1 MDKSKKPVNDIRV
14 SFSSRIGG
22 IVSYCERLLK
32 EEKMR
37 ELNFSAVGGSIGTLV
52 SVVEILKTT
61 TPGLYQT
68 NRLATISY
76 QSVEEGGKSESQ
88 NQRLYPKLEVK
99 LTLDKPAKTT
109 EGFQDA
115 LAEDERKKLLDIHL
129 KRREERRNRGFRRRG
144 RRGFRGR
151 RGGFRGRRP
160 FRARR
165 GFRGRPPMRGRGRP
179 MRARGRAMRGVR
191 GRPSRGTPRGRGNAS
206 RGRGNPSRGRGN
218 PPRGRGSKNDSK

>member
-1 MDKSKKPVNDIRV
+1 MDRSKKPVNDIRV
-14 SFSSRIGG
+14 SFSSRISGV
-22 IVSYCERLLK
+22 VSYCEKLLK
-32 EEKMR
+32 ENNIR

-52 SVVEILKTT
+52 SVVELLKTI
-61 TPGLYQT
+61 TPGLYQI

-88 NQRLYPKLEVK
+88 NPRLYPKLEIK
-99 LTLDKPAKTT
+99 LTLDKPSKVN
-109 EGFQDA
+109 EGFQDK
-115 LAEDERKKLLDIHL
+115 LDEDERKKLLDIHL

-206 RGRGNPSRGRGN
+206 RGRGNPPRGRGN

>member
-14 SFSSRIGG
+14 SFNSRIGG
-22 IVSYCERLLK
+22 IVSYGEKLLK
-32 EEKMR
+32 ENNFR

-52 SVVEILKTT
+52 SVVELLKTI
-61 TPGLYQT
+61 TPGFYQI
-68 NRLATISY
+68 NRFATISY

-115 LAEDERKKLLDIHL
+115 LSEEERKKLLDIHL
-129 KRREERRNRGFRRRG
+129 KRRDERRRG
-144 RRGFRGR
+144 GFRGRRPFRGR

-160 FRARR
+160 FRGRR
-165 GFRGRPPMRGRGRP
+165 GGFRGRPPMRGRRIMRGRGRGRGLRGRGGRP
-179 MRARGRAMRGVR
+179 PMNG
-191 GRPSRGTPRGRGNAS
+191 SRGNAPRGRGNQP
-206 RGRGNPSRGRGN
+206 RGRGNRNNSN
-218 PPRGRGSKNDSK
+218 